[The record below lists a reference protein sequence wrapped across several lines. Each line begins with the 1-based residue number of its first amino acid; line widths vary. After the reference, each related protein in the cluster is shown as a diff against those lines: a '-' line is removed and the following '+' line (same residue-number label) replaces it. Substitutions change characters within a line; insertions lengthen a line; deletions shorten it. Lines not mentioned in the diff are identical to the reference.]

1 MKTAYLLLLAA
12 VAATTSLAAG
22 ASPSNT
28 DEARAEAAQRNATA
42 AHAASLRPFVPLNP
56 EVISVTD
63 TDSARRAA
71 EQVNA
76 CQAHDEYL
84 ADVLRAGAGI
94 KPAPIQVTDSDSA
107 RAAAGQKVREQALL
121 ADYADYV
128 TMQAKVHL
136 EQSGVSS
143 E

>member
-12 VAATTSLAAG
+12 VAATTSLT
-22 ASPSNT
+22 ASATPSNT
-28 DEARAEAAQRNATA
+28 DEARAEAAQRTATA
-42 AHAASLRPFVPLNP
+42 DHAASLRPFAPL
-56 EVISVTD
+56 EAKVVSVTD

-71 EQVNA
+71 GQVDA
-76 CQAHDEYL
+76 RQTHDEHL
-84 ADVLRAGAGI
+84 ADVLSAGAGI